1 MPYRPLE
8 ADIWKMSTEIM
19 KIKNLLLLVGL
30 TSSLFFIA
38 CMVVLNRGDILPNRL
53 FIEFGLVWLGMLLG
67 YKMNPGKA
75 IRTSC
80 AVIATLLLMLWALR
94 LYVSPKV
101 IGFWLYLF
109 GRFWGLGPLAFM
121 LFGFSHSQMIG
132 KASGKD
138 DALVS
143 ALVLSVL
150 TPLIIATAYVGAG
163 WTAREFLELDDVP
176 IERFIVIRESS
187 WLFSTFLRVVLY
199 VLLIRVFMSDP
210 LQKVAES
217 KWMKWIAGF
226 IIIFTGV
233 DFVIRAMWL
242 YHFRI
247 SYITSSSFYYIML
260 VPAIWYIAYYMCGI
274 GRKWVA
280 RAVQIR
286 SYAKKMD
293 QENAANE
300 SKE

>member
-1 MPYRPLE
+1 
-8 ADIWKMSTEIM
+8 M

-38 CMVVLNRGDILPNRL
+38 CMVVNRGDVLPNRL
-53 FIEFGLVWLGMLLG
+53 FIELGFVWLGMLLG
-67 YKMNPGKA
+67 YKMNPSKT
-75 IRTSC
+75 IRTTC

-94 LYVSPKV
+94 LYVSPAV
-101 IGFWLYLF
+101 LGFWLYRL

-121 LFGFSHSQMIG
+121 LFGFSHSQMIS
-132 KASGKD
+132 KESGKD

-176 IERFIVIRESS
+176 IERFIAIRESS
-187 WLFSTFLRVVLY
+187 WLFSTFLRVILY
-199 VLLIRVFMSDP
+199 VLLIRVFMSNP
-210 LQKVAES
+210 LQKASES
-217 KWMKWIAGF
+217 KWLKWIAGF
-226 IIIFTGV
+226 LIIFTGV
-233 DFVIRAMWL
+233 EFVIRAMRL

-260 VPAIWYIAYYMCGI
+260 VPAVWYIAYYMYGV
-274 GRKWVA
+274 GRKWGA
-280 RAVQIR
+280 GAAQIR
-286 SYAKKMD
+286 SYVKKMD
-293 QENAANE
+293 QENAANA